1 MLFCLFT
8 GPESD
13 HGAENQKT
21 CAGFLFHMICY
32 TRYLS
37 SGYDRNYFIT
47 SARFL
52 CRLIKNPLFP
62 LPQAGAGHLERV
74 RQNCY
79 AKPERNI
86 IMKTIAIIDDDLYIG
101 DMLSEVLSKEGFG
114 VLRAYSGTEALYLL
128 KEKRP
133 DLVLLDLMLPG
144 MSGEEVLSYIK
155 GIPVIVLSARAE
167 VQDKIDLLLGGAA
180 DYMTKPFDTG
190 ELLARI
196 AVQLRRTDSPSGA
209 EPLTAGDLSI
219 DPLSRSLSVCG
230 KEVRLTRT
238 EYAIIKLL
246 MENPGRVIARSVL
259 LDRIGADTPD
269 CTERSLKQHISNLRK
284 KLQEAGD
291 TDYIETVWGIGF
303 KLRTVKILTKS

>member
-1 MLFCLFT
+1 
-8 GPESD
+8 
-13 HGAENQKT
+13 
-21 CAGFLFHMICY
+21 
-32 TRYLS
+32 
-37 SGYDRNYFIT
+37 
-47 SARFL
+47 
-52 CRLIKNPLFP
+52 
-62 LPQAGAGHLERV
+62 
-74 RQNCY
+74 
-79 AKPERNI
+79 
-86 IMKTIAIIDDDLYIG
+86 MKTIAIIDDDQYIG
-101 DMLSEVLSKEGFG
+101 DMLSEVLAKEGFS

-128 KEKRP
+128 KEKKP

-155 GIPVIVLSARAE
+155 GIPVIVLSARAD
-167 VQDKIDLLLGGAA
+167 VKDKIALLLGGAA

-196 AVQLRRTDSPSGA
+196 AVQLRRRDSLKEA
-209 EPLTAGDLSI
+209 AFLTAGDLSI
-219 DPLSRSLSVCG
+219 DLLSRSLSVCG

-246 MENPGRVIARSVL
+246 MENPERVIARSVL

-284 KLQEAGD
+284 KLQDAGG

-303 KLRTVKILTKS
+303 KLRDHKS